1 MSDNVI
7 TAKVPFEKP
16 QPPVAADPSA
26 PVTAE
31 VPEGTLDTGAA
42 PEVAAPPE
50 AAAPAAESEV
60 ASAEDFGELMAP
72 FQEELVTSGELSN
85 ESLDKLAEALKAPR
99 ELIEVTYEGMK
110 SRQAAR
116 DTEILTVAG
125 GRDSYNEMVAWAA
138 SAFSAE
144 EAQAFN
150 TALVSGTKGEALEA
164 ISQLRGKF
172 TAVNG
177 TPAAV
182 VTESNKQRPT
192 AAPVA
197 PRPPADPALKPFESF
212 SELMEAQRDK
222 RYGTDSAY
230 TSLVYKRASIST
242 KI

>member
-16 QPPVAADPSA
+16 PIAAEVDPKVPA
-26 PVTAE
+26 VQE
-31 VPEGTLDTGAA
+31 VPEGTLDAGTPPVPPTEAVPPAA
-42 PEVAAPPE
+42 EPE
-50 AAAPAAESEV
+50 AAPTVDYS
-60 ASAEDFGELMAP
+60 ELMAP
-72 FQEELVTSGELSN
+72 FQEELISSGELSN

-116 DTEILTVAG
+116 ETEILTVAG
-125 GRDSYNEMVAWAA
+125 GRDSYNEMVTWAA
-138 SAFSAE
+138 TAFSAE
-144 EAQAFN
+144 ETQAFN
-150 TALVSGTKGEALEA
+150 TALVSGTKGDALEA
-164 ISQLRGKF
+164 ISQLRSKF

-182 VTESNKQRPT
+182 VTESTKQRPSAT
-192 AAPVA
+192 PVA
-197 PRPPADPALKPFESF
+197 TRPPADPALKPFESF

-230 TSLVYKRASIST
+230 TNMVYKRAAVST